1 MLTIFKLI
9 VISSVMTSI
18 IFAAMKLAE
27 KIFVREI
34 GLYGRS
40 ALAFA
45 VLFQPS
51 AVMLAMLFREFNRPK
66 PGRPQDTFI
75 NMTEIPVM
83 SGTPDML
90 PKVHES
96 VSHTHLADRINAAQI
111 MEITAYVWLFAAAAL
126 LLFGAVRY
134 FKFKST
140 LEKSFIREIDNNISE
155 LRIVSSG
162 IVSSPFLIGVFKP
175 VIVVPE
181 MEFSESELYMTVRHE
196 TIHFRRH
203 DIIKKIAVNFL
214 RCVNWFNPV
223 FYILEKQ
230 AGEMSE
236 FIADE
241 ILTANAEYSER
252 KEYGNML
259 LKFAENEACGTNA
272 FSRLSGNALKLAKR
286 LEFIMKN
293 KPRKKLNK
301 ALVIIGAAAA
311 TAIIGV
317 SAHAMAG
324 VDPITTS
331 RPYAIPEDKIVE
343 FYPIEQQPENGY
355 SLIGDVGVKYSEDI
369 ISNSNELF
377 FFPEETEEI
386 YEFDITQADG
396 AYALEKLVSKS
407 GQTMIIGAENGDGFW
422 LNGNQKCT
430 LKMSTVNISDS
441 GATTAIG
448 YIYNGKASEL
458 YFDKIR
464 AGEFS
469 LEFTAPKA
477 GEYKFYIQNCCAGL
491 QHYEYITIEKHIAKD
506 KIVEAQPI
514 EQQPAEGFSPIKDF
528 VENYLEAVNWK
539 TDDGEIFPTL
549 NVYVYNSYENE
560 GTVSVKNVAYT
571 NGQVIFLDNANNC
584 FEFEEGESA
593 VIKILAD
600 HSPEYSNIDGKGELL
615 EIGYVYD
622 NTLTELYFGRIGD
635 SELSVDFT
643 ADKAG
648 IYGFYVLNCCA
659 DMQNYEYIK
668 VEREQNE

>member
-9 VISSVMTSI
+9 VISSAMTSI
-18 IFAAMKLAE
+18 IFAIMKLAE
-27 KIFVREI
+27 KIFVRERN
-34 GLYGRS
+34 LYGRS
-40 ALAFA
+40 ALAFT

-51 AVMLAMLFREFNRPK
+51 AVTLAMLFREFNRPK

-75 NMTEIPVM
+75 NMTEIPVV
-83 SGTPDML
+83 SGTPDIL

-96 VSHTHLADRINAAQI
+96 VSRAHFADRINAAQI
-111 MEITAYVWLFAAAAL
+111 MEITAYVWLFAAAVF

-140 LEKSFIREIDNNISE
+140 LEKSFTREIDNNISE

-181 MEFSESELYMTVRHE
+181 MEFCESELYMTVRHE

-203 DIIKKIAVNFL
+203 DIIKKLAMNFL

-324 VDPITTS
+324 IDPITTS
-331 RPYAIPEDKIVE
+331 KPYTIPE
-343 FYPIEQQPENGY
+343 
-355 SLIGDVGVKYSEDI
+355 
-369 ISNSNELF
+369 
-377 FFPEETEEI
+377 
-386 YEFDITQADG
+386 
-396 AYALEKLVSKS
+396 
-407 GQTMIIGAENGDGFW
+407 
-422 LNGNQKCT
+422 
-430 LKMSTVNISDS
+430 
-441 GATTAIG
+441 
-448 YIYNGKASEL
+448 
-458 YFDKIR
+458 
-464 AGEFS
+464 
-469 LEFTAPKA
+469 
-477 GEYKFYIQNCCAGL
+477 
-491 QHYEYITIEKHIAKD
+491 D

-514 EQQPAEGFSPIKDF
+514 EQQPAEGFRPIKDL

-560 GTVSVKNVAYT
+560 GTVSVKKIAYT

-659 DMQNYEYIK
+659 GMQNYEYIT
-668 VEREQNE
+668 VER